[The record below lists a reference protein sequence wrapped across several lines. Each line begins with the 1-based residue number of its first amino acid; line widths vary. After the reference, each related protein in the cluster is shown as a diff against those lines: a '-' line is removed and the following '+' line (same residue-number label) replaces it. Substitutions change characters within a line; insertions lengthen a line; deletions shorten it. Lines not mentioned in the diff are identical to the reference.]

1 MKSLDSFISCEF
13 DTVLLFSCLCVAFSI
28 FEIIASGFEFFLTAQ
43 AEENSQ
49 REQTIYSSIIL
60 CMKEYKLNCVSHT

>member
-1 MKSLDSFISCEF
+1 MCGIF
-13 DTVLLFSCLCVAFSI
+13 DLRDL
-28 FEIIASGFEFFLTAQ
+28 ASGFEFFLTAQ

-60 CMKEYKLNCVSHT
+60 HERIQTRLCLTYLALSDGAECSNLHIHNS